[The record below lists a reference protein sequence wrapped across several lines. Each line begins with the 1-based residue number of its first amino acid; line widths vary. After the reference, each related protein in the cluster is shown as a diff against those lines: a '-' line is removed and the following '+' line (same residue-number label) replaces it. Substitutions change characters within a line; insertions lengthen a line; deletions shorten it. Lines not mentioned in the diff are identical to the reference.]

1 MSIEFGLLLK
11 IVSSYIISLWT
22 RKHNNEGLVQ
32 GRYLSA
38 FSKEIKEYD
47 IIVTGSSLSLVFN
60 SSHTISHAFITVAGL
75 KWHRLR

>member
-11 IVSSYIISLWT
+11 IVSSYFISLWT

-32 GRYLSA
+32 GIYLSA
-38 FSKEIKEYD
+38 FSKEKEYD
-47 IIVTGSSLSLVFN
+47 IIITGSSLSLVFN
-60 SSHTISHAFITVAGL
+60 SCHTISHAFITVAGL